1 MSKRHLN
8 IVFSIFIALFL
19 FKNTAFPQYA
29 PEEEWAARF
38 NGATSGNDF
47 CYDIEADNSGN
58 IIATGLAFMNSGRKI
73 VTIKYN
79 PLGTI
84 EWIAEYNPA
93 PINESTEQVKLTI
106 DNSGNVL
113 VTAPSAGNGDDIIV
127 LKYNNNGNL
136 LWDKRYSSPGNFA
149 DEPRSITTDNSG
161 NVYVCGRVWMG
172 TNGDDFVTLKYSPTG
187 DLLWSKTYNGTGNN
201 NDQANSIIADNSGNV
216 FVTGQS
222 FGVGTNRDFL
232 TIKYSSSGDSLWTK
246 RYSGTSNRDDI
257 PTVIKILNGDP
268 VVTGYSYN
276 IMTRNDFTTIRY
288 NSQNG
293 NELWTAKYNG
303 PTDSTERAYSMHID
317 NSGNIFIAGDGFR
330 STANNLDMLVVK
342 YNSSGVQ
349 QWFAYYN
356 HPTLWIDRAFV
367 VKTDDFGKV
376 YLGGYSWVTN
386 REYDYN
392 IVCFEPDGTFFWNI
406 TYNGPFF
413 KTDLLYDMVI
423 VNNRYIYAGGYSRGI
438 TSNNDYAI
446 VKFSQQV
453 NINNISSEIPSE
465 FNLYQN
471 YPNPFNPVTKIK
483 FDIPQNSFTTLKL
496 YDISGKEVNT
506 LISKN
511 LSAGKYEYTLNASDL
526 NSGIYFYVLYSGD
539 FKFTKKLVL
548 VK

>member
-1 MSKRHLN
+1 MSKKIIN
-8 IVFSIFIALFL
+8 IVFIAFIVVFIS
-19 FKNTAFPQYA
+19 KNNVFSQYA

-47 CYDIEADNSGN
+47 CYDIEADASGN
-58 IIATGLAFMNSGRKI
+58 IYATGFAFMNSGRKI

-84 EWIAEYNPA
+84 EWISEYGPA
-93 PINESTEQVKLTI
+93 PINETTEQVRITVDI
-106 DNSGNVL
+106 SGNII
-113 VTAPSAGNGDDIIV
+113 VTAPSAGTGDDIVV

-136 LWDKRYSSPGNFA
+136 LWDKRFSGPGSFF
-149 DEPRSITTDNSG
+149 DEPRAITTDVNG
-161 NVYVCGRVWMG
+161 NIYICGRNWMG
-172 TNGDDFVTLKYSPTG
+172 SNGDDFITLKYSAG
-187 DLLWSKTYNGTGNN
+187 GELIWSKTYNGTGNN
-201 NDQANSIIADNSGNV
+201 NDQANSIAVDNSGNV

-222 FGVGTNRDFL
+222 FGVGTNRDYL
-232 TIKYSSSGDSLWTK
+232 TIKYNSNGDTLWTK

-268 VVTGYSYN
+268 IITGYSYN

-288 NSQNG
+288 NSETG
-293 NELWTAKYNG
+293 NQTWIAKYNG
-303 PTDSTERAYSMHID
+303 PTDSTERAFSMHID
-317 NSGNIFIAGDGFR
+317 NSGNIFVAGDGFK
-330 STANNLDMLVVK
+330 STPNNLDMLVVK

-349 QWFAYYN
+349 QWFTYYN
-356 HPTLWIDRAFV
+356 HPTLWIDRAFS

-376 YLGGYSWVTN
+376 YLGGYSWITN

-392 IVCFEPDGTFFWNI
+392 IVCLEPDGKFFWNI

-423 VNNRYIYAGGYSRGI
+423 VNNRFIYAGGYSRGI
-438 TSNNDYAI
+438 SSNNDYAV

-453 NINNISSEIPSE
+453 NVNNISTKIPNNI
-465 FNLYQN
+465 NLYQN

-483 FDIPQNSFTTLKL
+483 FDIPTQSKVSLKL
-496 YDISGKEVNT
+496 YDTGGREI
-506 LISKN
+506 KN
-511 LSAGKYEYTLNASDL
+511 LLDLELSAGEFEYTLNASDL

-539 FKFTKKLVL
+539 YRITKKLVL
-548 VK
+548 LK